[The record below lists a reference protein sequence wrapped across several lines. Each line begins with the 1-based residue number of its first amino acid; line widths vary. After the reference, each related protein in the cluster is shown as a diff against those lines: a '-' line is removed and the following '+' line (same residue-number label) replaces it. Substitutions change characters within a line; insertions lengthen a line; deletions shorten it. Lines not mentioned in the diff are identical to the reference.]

1 MPYAYKMPYVEEKS
15 TFFHGVYLFFTA
27 LYILCIRNGWCDV
40 YMLKWIGAL
49 KAEMMPGEQDTHVH
63 ICKPTGLIKAQYLS

>member
-1 MPYAYKMPYVEEKS
+1 MGYTY
-15 TFFHGVYLFFTA
+15 FFTA
-27 LYILCIRNGWCDV
+27 LYVFYAFVMADVMWCDV
-40 YMLKWIGAL
+40 YMLKQIGVL